1 MATESLCLTLT
12 GLEPAPCQV
21 WRTVRILPLIG
32 APVEEL
38 RLHPLCVKGHRTVH
52 HEGRPEGR
60 RTVTTGFVPSGLV
73 FAASADLA
81 AVATEAWMGEMGE
94 ALEGPV
100 LLRLHAARDGALRIL
115 PQQVALEGLLS
126 RHFGGTDTARAG
138 WSTGF
143 LREGLSPRSITL
155 TEAIRL
161 PGLAEA
167 LAHFELL
174 PDQRGM
180 MLFVGDCLMG
190 AVVTPHPDDYRVV
203 HASTV
208 CDLLAP
214 VFVDWSLRAPTVQA
228 GAIRLDSEGIS
239 NLDTLEA
246 ALGAARRDWAM
257 TVVEGLASRLIGRT
271 VSFTP
276 LRTLRGH
283 RLGRFVTGFDPGSE
297 EHLGELILSPGGRL
311 GYLKILRLPPEEVR
325 KAAFLESLA
334 ALDWDLVK
342 VQESMGLD
350 RGGLRRAFARQ
361 GLAWMLAPEG

>member
-1 MATESLCLTLT
+1 VIPAV
-12 GLEPAPCQV
+12 PAPQAK
-21 WRTVRILPLIG
+21 P
-32 APVEEL
+32 APAA
-38 RLHPLCVKGHRTVH
+38 RAR
-52 HEGRPEGR
+52 GR
-60 RTVTTGFVPSGLV
+60 RAAAAAKPVAVLPAVVP
-73 FAASADLA
+73 A
-81 AVATEAWMGEMGE
+81 AVEA
-94 ALEGPV
+94 V
-100 LLRLHAARDGALRIL
+100 LDACPGLRGGAAVRLNGVAKALRD
-115 PQQVALEGLLS
+115 AGLLS
-126 RHFGGTDTARAG
+126 QSGRTTAL
-138 WSTGF
+138 F
-143 LREGLSPRSITL
+143 K
-155 TEAIRL
+155 RL
-161 PGLAEA
+161 AS
-167 LAHFELL
+167 HFELL

-203 HASTV
+203 YASTV

-239 NLDTLEA
+239 DLDTLEA

-350 RGGLRRAFARQ
+350 RGGLRRDWWAARYRADRHRAAHP
-361 GLAWMLAPEG
+361 GGRHRAGEILASDQR